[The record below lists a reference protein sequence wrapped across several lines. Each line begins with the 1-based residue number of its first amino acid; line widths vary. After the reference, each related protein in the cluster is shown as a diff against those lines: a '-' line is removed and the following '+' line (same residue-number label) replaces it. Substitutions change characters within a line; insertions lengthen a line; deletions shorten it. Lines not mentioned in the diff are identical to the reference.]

1 MLNQYN
7 FRTLPINN
15 QASYIWA
22 EGTYLAT
29 RQEDGHKINL
39 YQLNDFFAE
48 IWYHGLQ
55 EHIFKIRTFTSKK
68 CLEAYLESILII

>member
-1 MLNQYN
+1 MIDQHK
-7 FRTLPINN
+7 FKTLPFNN
-15 QASYIWA
+15 QAGYIWA

-29 RQEDGHKINL
+29 REEDGHKINL
-39 YQLNDFFAE
+39 FRLKDFFAE

-68 CLEAYLESILII
+68 CLEVYLNTIVLD

>member
-1 MLNQYN
+1 MIDQYQ
-7 FRTLPINN
+7 FKTLPFYN

-39 YQLNDFFAE
+39 YQLKDFFAE
-48 IWYHGLQ
+48 IWYHQSQ

-68 CLEAYLESILII
+68 CLEAYLDLMVLD